1 MGQTGEHRAHT
12 KNRSPQNN
20 NNDIERFV
28 SNIDIGRN
36 ETAERMG
43 RAGKLRETGACALLS
58 AGTRSFGR
66 ELSRCVNLEHLLHD
80 IPPSRSSRPGESRSG
95 GRLSVWGSVQ
105 GAIAELTE
113 RRLASA
119 QADTFENHQRSRAS
133 LAMASGAMS
142 EQEQGEF
149 LMASGAISEQ
159 QVGVRTSLRRPPALK
174 IKIQR
179 KVAQHGGIGKT
190 ESGSGSGSGI
200 EAGAEAE

>member
-1 MGQTGEHRAHT
+1 MRASQRG
-12 KNRSPQNN
+12 NAL
-20 NNDIERFV
+20 F
-28 SNIDIGRN
+28 
-36 ETAERMG
+36 
-43 RAGKLRETGACALLS
+43 RAGTQPLRQPRAT
-58 AGTRSFGR
+58 T
-66 ELSRCVNLEHLLHD
+66 SRHPPLE
-80 IPPSRSSRPGESRSG
+80 IEPSRRVAQR
-95 GRLSVWGSVQ
+95 RKTSVRECAR
-105 GAIAELTE
+105 AIAELTE

-133 LAMASGAMS
+133 LAMASGAIS

-190 ESGSGSGSGI
+190 AVSYTHLTLPTKRI
-200 EAGAEAE
+200 V